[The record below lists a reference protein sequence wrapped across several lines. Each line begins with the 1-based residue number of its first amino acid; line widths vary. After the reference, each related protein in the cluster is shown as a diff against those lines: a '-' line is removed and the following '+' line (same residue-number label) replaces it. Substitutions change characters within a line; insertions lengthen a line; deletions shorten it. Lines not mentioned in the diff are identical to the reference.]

1 MVQVKTDGSAHCCY
15 SVATGSS
22 TQQPAIP
29 TRRVQRSYTQCPE
42 GFEEFYN
49 QRRRWYPSHM
59 ASTLDFIM
67 DAKQTVKINDN
78 ISYLYIVYQVRLSVS
93 RKRVIPQNL

>member
-1 MVQVKTDGSAHCCY
+1 MSLYNIYGAGEDRWLCTLLLQRGYRVEYSAA
-15 SVATGSS
+15 SD
-22 TQQPAIP
+22 
-29 TRRVQRSYTQCPE
+29 SYTQCPE